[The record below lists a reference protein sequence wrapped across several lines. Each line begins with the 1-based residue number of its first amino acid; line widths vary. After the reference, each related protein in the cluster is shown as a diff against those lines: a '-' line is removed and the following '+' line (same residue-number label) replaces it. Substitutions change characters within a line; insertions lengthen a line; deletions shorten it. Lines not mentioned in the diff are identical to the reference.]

1 METQYYKAYSPALGR
16 DMEMKRY
23 GHAGRPVLFV
33 PCQNGRFFDF
43 ENFHMTDVWGPWIE
57 GGRCMV
63 YSIDTLDEETWS
75 NGAGDPGWR
84 SWRHEQWMSYIFNE
98 AAPGMLDSPLIKF
111 AYGMTLSDLLVQGP
125 EAKPLYQAVI
135 DALNAEARTEKD

>member
-1 METQYYKAYSPALGR
+1 ME
-16 DMEMKRY
+16 
-23 GHAGRPVLFV
+23 H
-33 PCQNGRFFDF
+33 
-43 ENFHMTDVWGPWIE
+43 
-57 GGRCMV
+57 
-63 YSIDTLDEETWS
+63 ET
-75 NGAGDPGWR
+75 AVR
-84 SWRHEQWMSYIFNE
+84 IFNE